1 MLKRHS
7 EFFKNLLFLSDL
19 LLISGCWLAAYVI
32 RFSAPIFPV
41 TKGVPPIEPYL
52 WLIFPI
58 ILVWGGCFSSLNL
71 YRPRRMGSHFAEF
84 VDLGKANTLC
94 ILILV
99 ALTFFFKAFEFSR
112 LVILCFW
119 LLNLVVLGFSR
130 MVFREILRIMRRL
143 GYNQRHV
150 VVIGAGALGQRVVQM
165 LQAHP
170 ELGMKVRGY
179 LSRSDGKVGQEFQG
193 VPVLGTFHQASE
205 FLIHQV
211 DVAFLCLPPNVEGE
225 AERLMNILS
234 TTTAE
239 VKVIPSIYEFIT
251 LRAEAEVFSGLPIIT
266 LQGSPLYGWNVF
278 LKRWFDI
285 CGALIALSLTLPLMG
300 FIAVLIKITS
310 AGPVLYRQMRVG
322 LDGSSFEIIKFRS
335 MVHGAESNTGPVW
348 AQAGDDRRTRIGRI
362 LRQTSLD
369 ELPQFWNVLKGEMSI
384 VGPRPERP
392 EFIQKFREQFPQY
405 NLRHKMKAGITGWAQ
420 VNGFRGNTSW
430 EKRLEHDMYYIE
442 HWSLWLDMRIMFL
455 TFWKGFIHREAY

>member
-19 LLISGCWLAAYVI
+19 FLISFCWLAAYFI

-41 TKGVPPIEPYL
+41 TKGIPPLEPYL
-52 WLIFPI
+52 WLLFPI
-58 ILVWGGCFSSLNL
+58 ILVWGICFSSLNL
-71 YRPRRMGSHFAEF
+71 YRPRRMGSHLAEF

-99 ALTFFFKAFEFSR
+99 ALTFFSKSFEFSR

-150 VVIGAGALGQRVVQM
+150 VVIGAGILGQRVVQM
-165 LQAHP
+165 LQLHP

-179 LSRSDGKVGQEFQG
+179 LSRNEAKVGQELQG
-193 VPVLGTFHQASE
+193 VPVLGTFQQASQ

-211 DVAFLCLPPNVEGE
+211 DVVFLCLPPNVEGE
-225 AERLMNILS
+225 AERLMKILS

-239 VKVIPSIYEFIT
+239 VKIIPSIYEFIT

-278 LKRWFDI
+278 LKRLFDI
-285 CGALIALSLTLPLMG
+285 CGALIALVLTLP
-300 FIAVLIKITS
+300 FIGAISVLIRMTS
-310 AGPVLYRQMRVG
+310 PGPVFYRQRRVG
-322 LDGSSFEIIKFRS
+322 LDGSSFEIIKFRT
-335 MVHGAESNTGPVW
+335 MKINAESETGPVW
-348 AQAGDDRRTRIGRI
+348 AQAGDDRRTGIGKI
-362 LRQTSLD
+362 LRRSSLD

-392 EFIQKFREQFPQY
+392 EFIHKFREEFPQY
-405 NLRHKMKAGITGWAQ
+405 NLRHTMKAGITGWAQ
-420 VNGFRGNTSW
+420 INGFRGNTSW
-430 EKRLEHDMYYIE
+430 KKRLAHDMYYIE
-442 HWSLWLDMRIMFL
+442 NWSLLFDLKIMIL
-455 TFWKGFIHREAY
+455 TCWKGFFHREAY

>member
-7 EFFKNLLFLSDL
+7 EFFKNILFLSDL
-19 LLISGCWLAAYVI
+19 LLISGCWLAAYFI

-41 TKGVPPIEPYL
+41 TKGIPPIDPYL
-52 WLIFPI
+52 WLLFPI
-58 ILVWGGCFSSLNL
+58 LLVWGICFSSLNL
-71 YRPRRMGSHFAEF
+71 YRPRRMGSHLAEF

-94 ILILV
+94 ILILI
-99 ALTFFFKAFEFSR
+99 ALTFFSKTFEFSR

-130 MVFREILRIMRRL
+130 MVFREILRILRRL

-150 VVIGAGALGQRVVQM
+150 VVIGAGTLGQRVVQM
-165 LQAHP
+165 LQIHP

-179 LSRSDGKVGQEFQG
+179 LSRNGAKVGQVLQG
-193 VPVLGTFHQASE
+193 VPVLGTFQQASE
-205 FLIHQV
+205 FLSRQV
-211 DVAFLCLPPNVEGE
+211 DVVFLCLPPNVEGE
-225 AERLMNILS
+225 AERLMKILS

-239 VKVIPSIYEFIT
+239 VKIIPSVYEFIT
-251 LRAEAEVFSGLPIIT
+251 LRAEAEIFGGLPIIT
-266 LQGSPLYGWNVF
+266 LQGSPLYGWNLF
-278 LKRWFDI
+278 LKRWFDVA
-285 CGALIALSLTLPLMG
+285 GALVALGLTLPLMG
-300 FIAVLIKITS
+300 LIAAIIKMTS
-310 AGPVLYRQMRVG
+310 SGPVLYRQRRVG
-322 LDGSSFEIIKFRS
+322 LDGSSFEIIKFRT
-335 MVHGAESNTGPVW
+335 MVHNAESETGPVW
-348 AQAGDDRRTRIGRI
+348 AQSGDDRCTGIGKI
-362 LRQTSLD
+362 LRQTSFD

-430 EKRLEHDMYYIE
+430 EKRLAHDMYYIE
-442 HWSLWLDMRIMFL
+442 HWSLWLDIKIMLL